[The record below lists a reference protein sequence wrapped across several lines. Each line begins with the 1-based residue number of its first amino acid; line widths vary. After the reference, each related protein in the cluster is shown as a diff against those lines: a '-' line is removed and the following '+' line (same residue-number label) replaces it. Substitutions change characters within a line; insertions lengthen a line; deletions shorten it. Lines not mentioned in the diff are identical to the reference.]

1 MIFVLIGMPGSGKSC
16 MGRAIARKL
25 SMKSVDSDRLI
36 ERRTGKPLHAI
47 IKEDGLEAFKNIEKE
62 TLLSIYGDNLVLSTG
77 GSAVYYPEAMEY
89 LKSIGKVIY
98 LFCSYDVIVERL
110 GDFSKRGVVLEEGQ
124 TLRDLY
130 DERSL
135 LYKKYA
141 DITVDCSGNAFP
153 KYQARVL
160 AALRGFLGE

>member
-1 MIFVLIGMPGSGKSC
+1 MIFILIGMPGSGKSC

-124 TLRDLY
+124 TLRDIY
-130 DERSL
+130 NERSL